1 MFEPIFRDESEKSRA
16 ARSRAYER
24 AWGALD
30 AHCQQVVDEANA
42 DAFEKVSRF
51 VEETHDG
58 YLERTA
64 REVTTSYADERVPVG
79 VVLAGGVNS
88 DDHEETFAA
97 LTKSLRKTGRAHCAL
112 LRSRDLKARA
122 GVGTGSIGV
131 AFGVIMRQ
139 LDRSGA
145 HWSGKNMRA
154 VARWHKE
161 TTAAKTERFSG
172 FRRF

>member
-1 MFEPIFRDESEKSRA
+1 M
-16 ARSRAYER
+16 
-24 AWGALD
+24 GALD

-97 LTKSLRKTGRAHCAL
+97 LKVAEKNGRAHCAL

-154 VARWHKE
+154 WRGG
-161 TTAAKTERFSG
+161 T
-172 FRRF
+172 RRRRRRRRNGWGTVGTPSWRCLRNR

>member
-1 MFEPIFRDESEKSRA
+1 MLFRSLMTSSVAVSPDPF
-16 ARSRAYER
+16 
-24 AWGALD
+24 L
-30 AHCQQVVDEANA
+30 QVAILRLLRVLGRGDA

-64 REVTTSYADERVPVG
+64 REVTTSYANERVPVG

-139 LDRSGA
+139 LDRSGT
-145 HWSGKNMRA
+145 HWRSEERRVGKECRS
-154 VARWHKE
+154 RWSPYH
-161 TTAAKTERFSG
+161 
-172 FRRF
+172 